1 MDGWSGVE
9 EEGGEGT
16 GTGQLC
22 GWVLLVNLYVA
33 LVLKNLDSDVDGKR
47 WGERKLKPCGRW
59 VVAATVGPKMCG

>member
-33 LVLKNLDSDVDGKR
+33 LVLKNLDSDVDGRGGAK
-47 WGERKLKPCGRW
+47 GS
-59 VVAATVGPKMCG
+59 